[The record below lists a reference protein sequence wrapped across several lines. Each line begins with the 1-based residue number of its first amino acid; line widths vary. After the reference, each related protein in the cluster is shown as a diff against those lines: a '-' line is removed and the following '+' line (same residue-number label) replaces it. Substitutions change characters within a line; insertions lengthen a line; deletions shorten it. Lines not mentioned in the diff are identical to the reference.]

1 MKKITMFLT
10 IGATV
15 ALLALPVA
23 AQTQP
28 AAPAAA
34 GQDACAQEARDVLY
48 KTFTDNRTGDQ
59 AKAYDAAKK
68 YLACPVATPTEAQT
82 KIIEYLKRWVGLY
95 EKGSRKNRFNE
106 ELYNKKNYVEA
117 FKLGGE
123 ILKDEPESTKVMVDL
138 GANGYLVGPLNN
150 ASLTTE
156 AVEYAKRALAALE
169 SGKTVDD
176 WTPLQSKDVA
186 VAYLNYTIG
195 SLTVDKDPANAL
207 KHLIKSA
214 QFETPLKKSAFT
226 YALIAGAY
234 ETGPYAKQ
242 SADYKT
248 QYSGKDETPESKL
261 ALANIHQ
268 LVDRMIDGYARAVAL
283 AGSDAK
289 LAAQKTQ
296 WNDSLKQWYKF
307 RNPDQPETGVDAVI
321 AGILSKPL
329 PPEPTPLTSLPATPA
344 ATTTGTT
351 GTPASGTPSGT
362 GNGTGNGAAAPAKNP
377 AASPTATPA
386 AANTNTKP
394 VTTTPKKPRR

>member
-1 MKKITMFLT
+1 MKKIMMFVT

-28 AAPAAA
+28 AAPANTA
-34 GQDACAQEARDVLY
+34 QDACSQEARDALY
-48 KTFTDNRTGDQ
+48 KTFTENRTTDQ
-59 AKAYDAAKK
+59 AKAYEAAKK

-82 KIIEYLKRWVGLY
+82 KIIDYLNRWVPAY
-95 EKGSRKNRFNE
+95 EKGSKKNRFND
-106 ELYNKKNYVEA
+106 ELYNKKNYVGA
-117 FKLGGE
+117 FNLGKE
-123 ILKDEPESTKVMVDL
+123 ILADEPDNVKVVIDM

-150 ASLTTE
+150 AQLT
-156 AVEYAKRALAALE
+156 ADAIEYAKKGIQLLE
-169 SGKTVDD
+169 AGKTVED
-176 WTPLQSKDVA
+176 WTPLQNANVA
-186 VAYLNYTIG
+186 TAYMNYTIG
-195 SLTVDKDPANAL
+195 SLTIEKDPTAAL

-248 QYSGKDETPESKL
+248 MYSGKDETPESKL
-261 ALANIHQ
+261 ALANINQ

-283 AGSDAK
+283 AGSDSK
-289 LAAQKTQ
+289 LAAQKTA

-307 RNPDQPETGVDAVI
+307 RNPNEPETGVDQLVAS
-321 AGILSKPL
+321 ILSKPL

-344 ATTTGTT
+344 ATTTGTS
-351 GTPASGTPSGT
+351 GATPANGT
-362 GNGTGNGAAAPAKNP
+362 GNGTGNGASAPAKP
-377 AASPTATPA
+377 AATPTATPA
-386 AANTNTKP
+386 TANTKP
-394 VTTTPKKPRR
+394 APTQPGTPKKP

>member
-1 MKKITMFLT
+1 MKKIMMLLT

-15 ALLALPVA
+15 AWLALPVVA
-23 AQTQP
+23 KTHTTP
-28 AAPAAA
+28 AANVS
-34 GQDACAQEARDVLY
+34 QDACSQEARDVMY

-59 AKAYDAAKK
+59 AKAYEAAKK
-68 YLACPVATPTEAQT
+68 YLGCPVATPTESQT
-82 KIIEYLKRWVGLY
+82 KIIEYLTRWVGLY
-95 EKGSRKNRFNE
+95 EKGTRKNRFTD

-123 ILKDEPESTKVMVDL
+123 ILKDEPDNTKTMVDL

-150 ASLTTE
+150 PQLTTE
-156 AVEYAKRALAALE
+156 AVDYARKALQALE
-169 SGKTVDD
+169 SGKNVDD
-176 WTPLQSKDVA
+176 WTPLQNKDVA

-195 SLTVDKDPANAL
+195 SLTVDKDPSTAL
-207 KHLIKSA
+207 KHLLKSA

-248 QYSGKDETPESKL
+248 NFSGKDETPESKL

-283 AGSDAK
+283 AGSDPK
-289 LAAQKTQ
+289 LATQKTA

-307 RNPDQPETGVDAVI
+307 RNPNEPETGVDVVV
-321 AGILSKPL
+321 AGILAKPL

-344 ATTTGTT
+344 ASTTG
-351 GTPASGTPSGT
+351 ASSGTT
-362 GNGTGNGAAAPAKNP
+362 NAAGNGATAPAKP
-377 AASPTATPA
+377 ATSTATPA
-386 AANTNTKP
+386 TANSKP
-394 VTTTPKKPRR
+394 EPKKPGTTPKPRR